1 MPNEREPSP
10 RLLAFA
16 LAVNRGATA
25 NDAAREAGY
34 SPTYALRQSGLLL
47 EQARKRGLIATV
59 EDARAPLEAMREA
72 VSAEDW
78 TAIAMRAVQDAR
90 AGDAQ
95 ARQWLRDTLLG
106 RPVTRVDATVDQR
119 TAIVFEYRD
128 GVADDE
134 QGEDDGT

>member
-1 MPNEREPSP
+1 MAKREPST
-10 RLLAFA
+10 RLVAFA
-16 LAVNRGATA
+16 LAVNGGATA
-25 NDAAREAGY
+25 PEAARAAGYTESTAKQRTALLLRQAREAGM
-34 SPTYALRQSGLLL
+34 
-47 EQARKRGLIATV
+47 IATPQ
-59 EDARAPLEAMREA
+59 DARAPLEAMREA

-134 QGEDDGT
+134 QGEDDDGR